1 MDLKTLSIILKGTID
16 ANQRNEAEEKLS
28 QVLKFC
34 EEIWNGILLKYL
46 WRCKNISTI
55 VWLITCKDTL
65 FMIY

>member
-34 EEIWNGILLKYL
+34 
-46 WRCKNISTI
+46 
-55 VWLITCKDTL
+55 D
-65 FMIY
+65 